1 MAVKDVPSSKLG
13 SHYFTVEDSVKDIS
27 LEEMFQWM
35 YKQDFSESET
45 VVSDSILKND
55 SEISCDDRKFLD
67 IVERGTLK
75 KNGHYIVPL
84 PFHDQELVKPNN
96 KQQAVKRLM
105 GLKRRFIRDNKFFL
119 DYKKYMNDLLEKGY
133 ARRCNETPTGKTWY
147 IPHHAVYHPSKPG
160 KICVVFECSAES
172 EGKSINRKLLPGPD
186 LTNQIISILIRFR
199 EEKVAVMADVESMCY
214 QVQVPENQQ
223 TYLRFLWW
231 ENHDIE
237 CHPQEFIMCA
247 HVFGGAS
254 SGGCS
259 NYALHRTEVDNEAEF
274 GRAAASTLLNNFYVD
289 DLLKSVGNINIDKQ
303 LVKDVICMSKSGG
316 FNITKFVSNRKELL
330 QSILE
335 QQRRQR
341 TKDKDLSGDLPTDKE
356 LGICWNVADD
366 TFSFKIKVG

>member
-119 DYKKYMNDLLEKGY
+119 DYKKYMNDLLEKEY
-133 ARRCNETPTGKTWY
+133 IRRCNETPTGKTWY
-147 IPHHAVYHPSKPG
+147 IPHHALYHPSKPG
-160 KICVVFECSAES
+160 KIRVVFDCSAEF
-172 EGKSINRKLLPGPD
+172 EGKSINKELLPGPD
-186 LTNQIISILIRFR
+186 LTNQIVSILIRFC
-199 EEKVAVMADVESMCY
+199 EEKVAVMADVESIYY

-223 TYLRFLWW
+223 TYLNFL
-231 ENHDIE
+231 
-237 CHPQEFIMCA
+237 
-247 HVFGGAS
+247 
-254 SGGCS
+254 
-259 NYALHRTEVDNEAEF
+259 
-274 GRAAASTLLNNFYVD
+274 
-289 DLLKSVGNINIDKQ
+289 
-303 LVKDVICMSKSGG
+303 
-316 FNITKFVSNRKELL
+316 
-330 QSILE
+330 
-335 QQRRQR
+335 
-341 TKDKDLSGDLPTDKE
+341 
-356 LGICWNVADD
+356 
-366 TFSFKIKVG
+366 